1 MGHRTTRRLLH
12 CLPMAVAAWGA
23 PALLE
28 TAGLPAVKAKLSGHL
43 RRHSLGRAALPPANF
58 TLICEDP

>member
-1 MGHRTTRRLLH
+1 MGHRTRRRLLD

-28 TAGLPAVKAKLSGHL
+28 TAGLPAVKAKLSGHCK
-43 RRHSLGRAALPPANF
+43 GAFGAIRAAEPPSHRP
-58 TLICEDP
+58 TSR